1 MTLIVR
7 RIAAGFLLL
16 MFGLAG
22 SARAEVFIGTW
33 LTEKGEAQIRVARCG
48 AQLCGTIVW
57 LRDPIDP
64 KTGKPQLDDLN
75 PNPSL
80 RSRPVLGLPIFA
92 MDQDATGSWTGSIYN
107 SDDGQNYR
115 GRLAPQGADAIEVNG
130 CAGRMCGSELWKRV
144 K

>member
-1 MTLIVR
+1 MTLDVR
-7 RIAAGFLLL
+7 RLTVGFVFLI
-16 MFGLAG
+16 MSCVGAVG
-22 SARAEVFIGTW
+22 SEEFIGTW
-33 LTEKGEAQIRVARCG
+33 VTEKGEAHVRVAKCG
-48 AQLCGTIVW
+48 AQMCGTIVW
-57 LRDPIDP
+57 LRDPNDP
-64 KTGKPQLDDLN
+64 KTGKPQMDDLN

-80 RSRPVLGLPIFA
+80 RTRPVLGMRIFA
-92 MDQDATGSWTGSIYN
+92 MDQDATGSWTGPIYN